1 MKKYLALFFSII
13 LVMFSCVTASAEQV
27 VKFNINL
34 VSETD
39 KEAVIT
45 FDYEGGVSF
54 SGLDFDLEVNA
65 DKIKITESKAG
76 EGYKNFLLQG
86 NTAIFQINS
95 DKNPAQA
102 TMACVPGFRV
112 VDGKDLF
119 TFKVKKLTSDA
130 IETDDFVV
138 TITNCT
144 DGNFNQLTPSVT
156 TDLKPAASQPTS
168 STVADST
175 TADTSS
181 SASSTE
187 QVSTNSPVSD
197 SEPEEIET
205 EPTENDGT
213 ENITDNEEN
222 KPNKTVFI
230 VAGVVAVVVVAG
242 IAAAVIIARKK
253 NTENDVEG

>member
-1 MKKYLALFFSII
+1 MKKYLALFFSIM
-13 LVMFSCVTASAEQV
+13 LAMFSCVTASAAQV

-54 SGLDFDLEVNA
+54 SGLDFDVDVNTE
-65 DKIKITESKAG
+65 KISITEAKAG

-95 DKNPAQA
+95 DKNPAQG

-112 VDGKDLF
+112 VDGKDVF
-119 TFKVKKLTSDA
+119 TFKIKKLTSDA

-156 TDLKPAASQPTS
+156 TDLKATASQPS
-168 STVADST
+168 SSVADDT
-175 TADTSS
+175 TTE
-181 SASSTE
+181 ASSTSEDQVLTNGTGLENEPGNIDTE
-187 QVSTNSPVSD
+187 QTQGD
-197 SEPEEIET
+197 E
-205 EPTENDGT
+205 
-213 ENITDNEEN
+213 TDNEAD
-222 KPNKTVFI
+222 KPDKTVFI
-230 VAGVVAVVVVAG
+230 VAGAVGVVVVAG
-242 IAAAVIIARKK
+242 IGTAVVLIRKK
-253 NTENDVEG
+253 KTETNVEG

>member
-13 LVMFSCVTASAEQV
+13 LVMFSCVTASAAQV

-65 DKIKITESKAG
+65 EKIKITESKAG

-102 TMACVPGFRV
+102 TMACMPGFRV

-119 TFKVKKLTSDA
+119 TFKIQKLTSDA

-138 TITNCT
+138 KITNCT
-144 DGNFNQLTPSVT
+144 DAGDGFGNFNQLTPSVT
-156 TDLKPAASQPTS
+156 TDLKPSVSKPTS

-175 TADTSS
+175 TTE
-181 SASSTE
+181 ASSTE
-187 QVSTNSPVSD
+187 PVFTNGPVSD
-197 SEPEEIET
+197 GEPEEFGT
-205 EPTENDGT
+205 EP
-213 ENITDNEEN
+213 TDNEEN

-253 NTENDVEG
+253 NTEADAEG

>member
-13 LVMFSCVTASAEQV
+13 LVMFSCVTASAAQV

-54 SGLDFDLEVNA
+54 SSLDFDLEVNA
-65 DKIKITESKAG
+65 EKIKITESKAG

-86 NTAIFQINS
+86 NTALFQISS
-95 DKNPAQA
+95 DENPAIIS
-102 TMACVPGFRV
+102 MACVPGFRV

-119 TFKVKKLTSDA
+119 TFKIQKLTSEA
-130 IETDDFVV
+130 IETDDFII

-156 TDLKPAASQPTS
+156 TDLKPSVSQPTS

-175 TADTSS
+175 TTEASS
-181 SASSTE
+181 STSSTE
-187 QVSTNSPVSD
+187 PVFTNGPVSD
-197 SEPEEIET
+197 GEPEEFGT
-205 EPTENDGT
+205 EPTENDV
-213 ENITDNEEN
+213 TDNEEN

-253 NTENDVEG
+253 NTEADAEG